1 MKNTID
7 TKLVNLYDVVIPPK
21 IPQEEYNAIYEL
33 FNSVKKNPKDFYQ
46 ADNQGKIRIENNSVI
61 YLDASD
67 IKLNTLYPS
76 IGNLKSLKE
85 LHLSYNQIKEIP
97 KEIWELKNLR
107 ELYLS
112 NNQITEIPKEIGELK
127 NLQRLYLSYN
137 QLSQK
142 SKDFLEELKKKGVEL
157 WY

>member
-1 MKNTID
+1 METNTID
-7 TKLVNLYDVVIPPK
+7 KLVNLYDVVIPPK

-97 KEIWELKNLR
+97 KEIWELKNLKW
-107 ELYLS
+107 LYLS
-112 NNQITEIPKEIGELK
+112 NNP
-127 NLQRLYLSYN
+127 
-137 QLSQK
+137 LSQK

>member
-1 MKNTID
+1 MTNTIE
-7 TKLVNLYDVVIPPK
+7 KLVNLYDVVIPK
-21 IPQEEYNAIYEL
+21 ISQKEYNAIYEL

-46 ADNQGKIRIENNSVI
+46 ADNQGGIRIENNSVI
-61 YLDASD
+61 YLNASD

-107 ELYLS
+107 ELYLYK
-112 NNQITEIPKEIGELK
+112 NQIKEIPKEIGKLK
-127 NLQRLYLSYN
+127 NLKWLYLWN
-137 QLSQK
+137 NPLSRK
-142 SKDFLEELKKKGVEL
+142 SKGFLEELKEKGVYIE
-157 WY
+157 Y